1 MRQAL
6 LRRAGHGAAS
16 VGVLALAGLALT
28 ALTAPV
34 ASAQANA
41 QANTQA
47 KSSARAK
54 GSAQT
59 VAPAPL
65 VVPDTLAQRLQPCT
79 LCHGAEGRAARQGY
93 LPRIAGKPADYLYQ
107 QLLNFRDGRRAN
119 AAMADLLAL
128 QSDAYLAEMAGYF
141 AALTLPHAPPPPLS
155 AAPEVLARGQTLAL
169 RGDAGRQLP
178 ACSDCHGASLGG
190 RLPAV
195 PSLLGLPRDY
205 LIAQLGSWR
214 GGSRRAVAPD
224 CMAQISR
231 RLSADDISAVAS
243 WLAAQRVPAGQRAEP
258 PSGQPAT
265 IDCGAIA
272 PPGP

>member
-6 LRRAGHGAAS
+6 LRRAGHCAAS
-16 VGVLALAGLALT
+16 VGVLALAAMALMALT
-28 ALTAPV
+28 
-34 ASAQANA
+34 ASAQASGRA
-41 QANTQA
+41 Q
-47 KSSARAK
+47 
-54 GSAQT
+54 
-59 VAPAPL
+59 PAATSPL

-79 LCHGAEGRAARQGY
+79 LCHGAEGRAGRQGY
-93 LPRIAGKPADYLYQ
+93 LPRIAGKPAAYLYQ
-107 QLLNFRDGRRAN
+107 QLLSFRDGRRAN

-141 AALTLPHAPPPPLS
+141 ATLTLPHAPPPPLA
-155 AAPEVLARGQTLAL
+155 AAPGVLARGQALAL
-169 RGDAGRQLP
+169 RGDAERQLP
-178 ACSDCHGASLGG
+178 ACSACHGASLGG

-214 GGSRRAVAPD
+214 SGSRRAVAPD

-231 RLSADDISAVAS
+231 RLSAEDISAVAN

-258 PSGQPAT
+258 PSGQPAPL
-265 IDCGAIA
+265 DCGAIV
-272 PPGP
+272 PPGA